1 MFAII
6 IIESKRRKV
15 QVYLFSSTAISID
28 SRAVSTHSIIA
39 KWSAR
44 EVNQNHKFFP
54 SPSVVLREA
63 RGRST
68 TNYY

>member
-1 MFAII
+1 MVCARSQ
-6 IIESKRRKV
+6 SKS
-15 QVYLFSSTAISID
+15 QILP
-28 SRAVSTHSIIA
+28 
-39 KWSAR
+39 
-44 EVNQNHKFFP
+44 P

>member
-6 IIESKRRKV
+6 VIESKRRKV
-15 QVYLFSSTAISID
+15 QVYLFSSTAISTD

-39 KWSAR
+39 KRSAR
-44 EVNQNHKFFP
+44 EVNQNHKFYP
-54 SPSVVLREA
+54 PSVVLREA
-63 RGRST
+63 RGRSI